1 MVYKRIKRS
10 GNPSKI
16 GGPND
21 KKQFKNKIGEA
32 TAKKMQDKLGKM
44 ARKGKD
50 KDEDEIKSNDSD
62 DYVDREPTG
71 GAMNKR
77 NALLN
82 DPFL

>member
-10 GNPSKI
+10 GGPSKV

-50 KDEDEIKSNDSD
+50 KDEDEIKSNESD

>member
-1 MVYKRIKRS
+1 
-10 GNPSKI
+10 
-16 GGPND
+16 
-21 KKQFKNKIGEA
+21 
-32 TAKKMQDKLGKM
+32 MQDKLGKM

-50 KDEDEIKSNDSD
+50 KDEDEIKSNESD
-62 DYVDREPTG
+62 DYVDREPAG